1 MNFTTRC
8 FLPDSVEFQ
17 VLFCRGNSLKEN
29 KLPPF
34 SQANILV
41 LSKFQLELKL
51 HYVKDACQECDRF
64 LIKGLIETHTFL
76 TASFSKTS

>member
-1 MNFTTRC
+1 MDFITRC
-8 FLPDSVEFQ
+8 FLPDSVESQ

-29 KLPPF
+29 KLAQF
-34 SQANILV
+34 FQTNILV
-41 LSKFQLELKL
+41 LSKFQMELKR
-51 HYVKDACQECDRF
+51 HYVTDACHDCDWF